1 MQPNNRYANLR
12 AEASRKGLTY
22 EEMARRLGVN
32 YATLSRKLSQKT
44 RFTLQ
49 EAFKLRDTCFPD
61 RALEYLF
68 EEDRNTG

>member
-1 MQPNNRYANLR
+1 MQPKNGYANLR

-32 YATLSRKLSQKT
+32 YVTLSRKLSQKT

-61 RALEYLF
+61 RTLEYLF
-68 EEDRNTG
+68 AEDCRTG